1 MNSGHSSFMKAI
13 QRGEWTEWCLLQV
26 KSGLETKLENLPL
39 VFGLKRE
46 RDLVCYPLHTF
57 FFPLLN
63 VFIICRSRMASFTS
77 KIIFHTKR
85 IAVCIV
91 LLFIDVFPLH
101 SALVLI
107 TKSYQRQ
114 CADTNYK
121 CCSYHFSSVS

>member
-1 MNSGHSSFMKAI
+1 MGVPSFMKAI

-26 KSGLETKLENLPL
+26 KSGLETELENLLL
-39 VFGLKRE
+39 VFGLRE
-46 RDLVCYPLHTF
+46 REIWYVTLCTLFY
-57 FFPLLN
+57 FPLLN

-91 LLFIDVFPLH
+91 LLFIDASPLH

-121 CCSYHFSSVS
+121 CCNYHFSSVS